1 MVRFEEM
8 WLREE
13 VCEQVVLNTWTS
25 GTGSVTE
32 RLRSCLG
39 TLDCW
44 GINHFGNVSKRVKEK
59 EKELGDVNKEERT
72 EENEVEIKKVE
83 GELDELLACEET
95 WWSQRSWA
103 TWLDNGDKNTNF
115 FYKKASQR
123 RDRDWVDSIRDDAGV
138 WYYEEE
144 EIAKVV
150 TCYFQDLFEV
160 DNLTGTD
167 EVINV
172 IRGRINEDLR
182 NVLEPSFSC
191 EEVY

>member
-44 GINHFGNVSKRVKEK
+44 GINHFGNVSKRLKEK

-72 EENEVEIKKVE
+72 EENEVEIKKV
-83 GELDELLACEET
+83 
-95 WWSQRSWA
+95 
-103 TWLDNGDKNTNF
+103 
-115 FYKKASQR
+115 
-123 RDRDWVDSIRDDAGV
+123 V
-138 WYYEEE
+138 
-144 EIAKVV
+144 
-150 TCYFQDLFEV
+150 
-160 DNLTGTD
+160 
-167 EVINV
+167 
-172 IRGRINEDLR
+172 
-182 NVLEPSFSC
+182 
-191 EEVY
+191 